1 MTLREQN
8 AQLRQENARL
18 GLALKKA
25 QEDLALLDNC
35 EVCMYGETG
44 SCTAP
49 KDQKMGGSCFVWR
62 GRRATDEIQGGSRG
76 DNGFGSTGR

>member
-8 AQLRQENARL
+8 AQLRAENARL
-18 GLALKKA
+18 GLDLKKA
-25 QEDLALLDNC
+25 LEDLALLDNC

-44 SCTAP
+44 SCIAP

-62 GRRATDEIQGGSRG
+62 GRKANDADR
-76 DNGFGSTGR
+76 